1 MKNLLV
7 VAMCFVFALSVQAQK
22 EVTRFLGIPV
32 DGTKPEMI
40 QKIKAKGFIP
50 SRYDSE
56 MLEGEFNGKNVW
68 VMVVTNNRKVY
79 RVAVIDANTC
89 GETDIRVRF
98 NTLLEQFKNND
109 KYMPGLD
116 NAAIPDDEDI
126 SYECTVHDKRYQAVF
141 YQYAENMKDTMQR
154 FAEQVKTGY
163 TEEELAKLTDEQKA
177 KLLEGFSDKLVE
189 GILNRAVWFMI
200 EKDGTDYRIIM
211 YYDNVYNQ
219 ANGDDL

>member
-7 VAMCFVFALSVQAQK
+7 IVMWFVFALSVQAQK

-32 DGTKPEMI
+32 DGTKAEMI
-40 QKIKAKGFIP
+40 QKIKAMGFTS
-50 SRYDSE
+50 SRYSSE
-56 MLEGEFNGKNVW
+56 ILEGEFNGKDVQ

-79 RVAVIDANTC
+79 RVMVEDANVC
-89 GETDIRVRF
+89 GVTDIRIRF
-98 NTLLEQFKNND
+98 NKLLKQFKNNG
-109 KYMPGLD
+109 KYMSDPD

-141 YQYAENMKDTMQR
+141 YQYAENMKDAMQR

-163 TEEELAKLTDEQKA
+163 TEEELANLTDEQKA
-177 KLLEGFSDKLVE
+177 KLLEGFSEELVE
-189 GILNRAVWFMI
+189 DALKRSVWFMI
-200 EKDGTDYRIIM
+200 KKDGTDYRIIM

>member
-1 MKNLLV
+1 MNMKNLLV
-7 VAMCFVFALSVQAQK
+7 IVMWFVFALSVQAQK

-32 DGTKPEMI
+32 DGTKAEMI

-68 VMVVTNNRKVY
+68 VMVATNNRKVY

-89 GETDIRVRF
+89 GETDIRIRF
-98 NTLLEQFKNND
+98 NTLLKQFKNNG
-109 KYMPGLD
+109 KYMSDPD

-126 SYECTVHDKRYQAVF
+126 SYECTIHDKRYEAIF
-141 YQYAENMKDTMQR
+141 YQYPENMKD
-154 FAEQVKTGY
+154 VS
-163 TEEELAKLTDEQKA
+163 EEL
-177 KLLEGFSDKLVE
+177 VE
-189 GILNRAVWFMI
+189 DALKRSVWFMI
-200 EKDGTDYRIIM
+200 KKDGTDYRIIM